1 MVSASRGVPVT
12 AYGVLLKVR
21 RIRNS
26 SPEVRTPPGPL
37 APEEKFREATVGA
50 AADAAAAPF
59 TVKSESSVTAWVPRE
74 RAASLALSRIVPPF
88 RVSAEAAT
96 LRPFAS
102 ASPEATA

>member
-12 AYGVLLKVR
+12 AYGVLLNVR
-21 RIRNS
+21 RTRSS

-37 APEEKFREATVGA
+37 APEEKFSEATVGA
-50 AADAAAAPF
+50 AADAAALPF

-74 RAASLALSRIVPPF
+74 RVASLALSRIVPPF

-96 LRPFAS
+96 LMPFAS
-102 ASPEATA
+102 VSPLATA